1 MKWPLDVYA
10 QIKRSTGH
18 LEIKGMPKI
27 VLASSEEKA
36 CQITSAYQVLD
47 ERLMIKL
54 TLATIGNPIG
64 GEVKRNLDG
73 VGDHLSKH
81 SPIDSPFPT
90 YHLQPF
96 STIE

>member
-1 MKWPLDVYA
+1 
-10 QIKRSTGH
+10 
-18 LEIKGMPKI
+18 
-27 VLASSEEKA
+27 
-36 CQITSAYQVLD
+36 
-47 ERLMIKL
+47 MIKL

-73 VGDHLSKH
+73 VGNHLSKH